1 MTEATEAIEAS
12 EAPEVG
18 SAEAYWDYKR
28 ARERASDPMLSSQ
41 ALLLGTEAIVKDAVG
56 TFWQRLSAQIG
67 QDVQHVTLKVHV
79 EQGRYRGIDLA
90 LAETCPAAAQTLARG
105 EHKQLVSAIAT
116 SLRAIGK
123 GLVLC

>member
-1 MTEATEAIEAS
+1 MSEPTEVS
-12 EAPEVG
+12 ETPEIG

-41 ALLLGTEAIVKDAVG
+41 ALLLGTEAIVKDALE
-56 TFWQRLSAQIG
+56 TFWRRLSTQIG
-67 QDVQHVTLKVHV
+67 QDVQHVTLKVHI

-90 LAETCPAAAQTLARG
+90 LAEGCPAAAETLARS
-105 EHKQLVSAIAT
+105 EHRQVVSAIAT